1 MKSASLYADSVE
13 VLSFSSLVYTDWGA
27 IDPEEADAL
36 RRALASP
43 NETGLLP
50 KFTTNSDRIAAN
62 SGVNELLPAVRA
74 SLVTINNRLPAEG
87 DVWGA
92 FLNEIVCYLSGPE
105 YVVLLDDR
113 LSGLVSSHRPRPSH
127 PDRTGH
133 RWIDRGRAWRRAHR
147 AAPELH

>member
-36 RRALASP
+36 RRALGSP

-92 FLNEIVCYLSGPE
+92 FLNEIV
-105 YVVLLDDR
+105 R
-113 LSGLVSSHRPRPSH
+113 LTALP
-127 PDRTGH
+127 
-133 RWIDRGRAWRRAHR
+133 
-147 AAPELH
+147 L